1 MQGYGRGAR
10 MKIER
15 DRIEWLSGLRAGE
28 TLGSPVAMLIPN
40 RDWANWED
48 VMAYEGSD
56 PPGELRRRRVTRPR
70 PGHADLAGV
79 LKYDRL
85 DGRDILER
93 ASARETTAR
102 VAAGALAKRL
112 LDEFGVEI
120 GSHVVSLGGV
130 ARSKP
135 HAVRRCPVPLNEAS
149 DRSEVRVLDPAL
161 EAEIIRRIDA
171 AKKAG
176 DTLGGEV
183 EVVARGVVVGLG
195 SHVSWDR
202 KLDGRLAG
210 MLMSIPA
217 VKGVEI
223 GMGFE
228 AARRPGSEVH
238 DPIEARG
245 NGAAGRS
252 GAGRDPRG
260 GFRRPTNNA
269 GGLEGG
275 ITTGEPVVVKVAMK
289 PIATLMSPLPT
300 VDLDLGAA
308 GQGGERAVRC
318 HGGAGDGGDRR
329 SAGGAGAG
337 RRHAGEVRRA
347 TPCPRCGATTA
358 ATWRRWA
365 PAGLRWRIRREQ
377 LMPRHIVLVGL
388 PGSGKS
394 TVGGWWPRHCP
405 LLSSISTGCWCGRW
419 ACRSSQIF
427 GMVGEARF
435 REMERDAVKAAQG
448 GNPGVIVPGRGWAAQ
463 PGQLEA
469 AMGPSLV
476 VYLKCLPGD
485 RSQTQPAGGGPAVAG
500 GGRPGPADA
509 GAARGTGAVLPP
521 GAPPGRRRA
530 QYAGGGC
537 RRDHGPGPAARR
549 MVALGR
555 RPCLGLHS
563 AGCGFLATSRL

>member
-1 MQGYGRGAR
+1 MLRFSTAGESHGKALVTIVEGLPAGLPITADWVDRELGRRMMGYGRGAR

-48 VMAYEGSD
+48 VMAHAAVEST
-56 PPGELRRRRVTRPR
+56 GELRRRRVTRPR

-85 DGRDILER
+85 DARDILER

-120 GSHVVSLGGV
+120 GSHVTSMGGIQ
-130 ARSKP
+130 AQP
-135 HAVRRCPVPLNEAS
+135 AQLPVPLNEAS
-149 DRSEVRVLDPAL
+149 DRSEVRVLDPAV
-161 EAEIIRRIDA
+161 EQEIIRRIDA

-228 AARRPGSEVH
+228 SARRPGSEVH
-238 DPIEARG
+238 DPIVGPHGPSASTG
-245 NGAAGRS
+245 QAPVV
-252 GAGRDPRG
+252 DPRG
-260 GFRRPTNNA
+260 GFRRNSNNA

-275 ITTGEPVVVKVAMK
+275 ITTGEPVVVKLAMK

-300 VDLDLGAA
+300 VDLAS
-308 GQGGERAVRC
+308 GEPAKAVSERSDVTAVPAM
-318 HGGAGDGGDRR
+318 GVIAEALVALVLADAMLEKFGGDSLGEMRR
-329 SAGGAGAG
+329 NYGGY
-337 RRHAGEVRRA
+337 V
-347 TPCPRCGATTA
+347 A
-358 ATWRRWA
+358 ALGSRWA
-365 PAGLRWRIRREQ
+365 AL
-377 LMPRHIVLVGL
+377 
-388 PGSGKS
+388 
-394 TVGGWWPRHCP
+394 
-405 LLSSISTGCWCGRW
+405 
-419 ACRSSQIF
+419 
-427 GMVGEARF
+427 
-435 REMERDAVKAAQG
+435 
-448 GNPGVIVPGRGWAAQ
+448 NPKDG
-463 PGQLEA
+463 
-469 AMGPSLV
+469 
-476 VYLKCLPGD
+476 
-485 RSQTQPAGGGPAVAG
+485 
-500 GGRPGPADA
+500 
-509 GAARGTGAVLPP
+509 
-521 GAPPGRRRA
+521 
-530 QYAGGGC
+530 
-537 RRDHGPGPAARR
+537 
-549 MVALGR
+549 
-555 RPCLGLHS
+555 
-563 AGCGFLATSRL
+563 